1 MTFSLSLMLIL
12 GLIANRLFE
21 MLRLPGLLGMLLLGV
36 LLGPHGLD
44 FMSPEMLAISA
55 DLRLIALIIILL
67 RAGLGLKRET
77 LNKVG
82 RPALRMSFIPGLL
95 EGGALILLGM
105 FLFDLSFYEAGMLG
119 FIIAAVSPAV
129 VVPQMLGLIESRR
142 GESKGVPTMVLAGA
156 SVDDVVAIT
165 FFTLFTGLYMGTRVS
180 PLVQILEIPLAIG
193 LGMLIGAGTGA
204 FLIFLFKRHHIR
216 DTKKVLILLGVAIL
230 LKELENVL
238 AGVLPI
244 ASLLGVMTIGF
255 VLLEYSPKVAGRL
268 SHKFNKIW
276 VLAEILLFI
285 LVGSQVDVSVA
296 WHAGG
301 TGLLLIAGGLVA
313 RSIGVWISLV
323 GTSFNRGEK
332 AFAVLA
338 YVPKATV
345 QAAIGA
351 IPLSLGVHSGE
362 LILAIAVLSILIT
375 APLGAIGIRWAGERF
390 LAIG

>member
-285 LVGSQVDVSVA
+285 LVGSQVDVSIA